1 MIPSTTMKA
10 PSSLPFEQIPRTD
23 PLPERI
29 YRQIHEKI
37 ANGEIDP
44 SVRMTETQLAAM
56 LGVSRTPLREALTRL
71 RHEGLLA
78 AGRGT
83 SVASLS
89 RMDLEEIMELRLLI
103 EPYLAARAA
112 TLATPQGLRALDEVV
127 RREVAALPRPALQK
141 FVMAN
146 HDFRVV
152 LVGLAG
158 NKRLAEAA
166 SRHDSQ
172 IQALRRATLEKKS
185 NRETV
190 VRHHQLLVAA
200 LGRHDAQA
208 AETIMRDLM
217 LQARESILALIP
229 APRS

>member
-1 MIPSTTMKA
+1 MIRGTTMKT
-10 PSSLPFEQIPRTD
+10 PPPLSLEQLPRAD
-23 PLPERI
+23 LLPERI

-37 ANGEIDP
+37 ASGEIDP

-71 RHEGLLA
+71 RHEGLLT

-89 RMDLEEIMELRLLI
+89 RQDLEEIMELRLLI

-112 TLATPQGLRALDEVV
+112 RSVTPEGLAVLEAVV
-127 RREVAALPRPALQK
+127 QREVDALSRPSLQK

-146 HDFRVV
+146 HDFRVA
-152 LVGLAG
+152 LVRLAG
-158 NKRLAEAA
+158 NKRLGEAA

-172 IQALRRATLEKKS
+172 IQTLRRATLEKKS
-185 NRETV
+185 NREIV
-190 VRHHQLLVAA
+190 VRHHRTLVEA
-200 LGRHDAQA
+200 LGRRDARA
-208 AETIMRDLM
+208 AEKIMRDLM